1 MKKKKALSFIDIVR
15 MFPDEQSARTWF
27 EELRWGDGR
36 FCPNPDCGSTN
47 TYRITSGKPMPYRC
61 ADCRTYF
68 SVRTGTP
75 MQSSRLPLHTWLY
88 AMYMLSTHPKGVS
101 SMQLHRDLGINQS
114 HAWHLGHRI
123 REGWD
128 SYYDR
133 YFGPV
138 EVDETYV
145 GGKEKN
151 KHASKKLREGR
162 GTVGK
167 SIVVGMKD
175 RKTKKV
181 QAKVIGRTD
190 RGTLSSFVKRRIKK
204 GAKVYTDEHRGYTD
218 VPNHRVIKHSVGQ
231 YVDDQVHTNG
241 IESFWAVLK
250 RGYVGTY
257 HHMSIKHLHRYV
269 NEFAGRHNVRGVET
283 LEQLALLAMSMVGK
297 VLSYDELTGRK

>member
-1 MKKKKALSFIDIVR
+1 
-15 MFPDEQSARTWF
+15 
-27 EELRWGDGR
+27 
-36 FCPNPDCGSTN
+36 
-47 TYRITSGKPMPYRC
+47 
-61 ADCRTYF
+61 
-68 SVRTGTP
+68 

-88 AMYMLSTHPKGVS
+88 AMYMLSTNPKGIS
-101 SMQLHRDLGINQS
+101 SIQLHKTLGINQS

-138 EVDETYV
+138 EVDETYI

-151 KHASKKLREGR
+151 KHANKKLRAGR

-167 SIVVGMKD
+167 AIVVGMKD

-181 QAKVIGRTD
+181 QVKVVAGTD
-190 RGTLSSFVKRRIKK
+190 RGTLGSFVKRRIKK

-231 YVDDQVHTNG
+231 YVNDQVHTNG

-269 NEFAGRHNVRGVET
+269 NEFAGRHNVRGRET

-297 VLSYDELTGRK
+297 VLSYDELTGRNRG